1 MLYVKLALHGSG
13 FTNQIFSLINGI
25 ILGIYKEDKVIFID
39 YFSNDF
45 LKNKYTKISDILNIS
60 AINNYLYIKYGTIIV
75 DKYNNDFK
83 FNYIKYGVS
92 HIKYYYLNCY
102 NYPIHIKKNEHF
114 NSLYGDPCPNI
125 YKELIVNY
133 SVYGYT
139 MNEKYPENLDTD
151 LIVDIENSEYVNT
164 FAWIN
169 AYNKEMFE
177 DILTHIIFNDTLV
190 IQSESQIQDIF
201 KIKNTSSN
209 KINIIHL
216 RVEDD
221 AIAHWSK
228 MNNMTEL
235 GFKSVI
241 EKKYIELFKKYIDK
255 TDFTVILTN
264 SKKNG
269 VFDFLEIEE
278 YSYVTLNKLYEDR
291 ELNAII
297 EILTASKICNNK
309 FIGNFNFTN
318 LMGSTFSY
326 FICKILNSKSIE
338 KIMIDLDN
346 IVNTEQL
353 TTNC

>member
-1 MLYVKLALHGSG
+1 
-13 FTNQIFSLINGI
+13 
-25 ILGIYKEDKVIFID
+25 
-39 YFSNDF
+39 
-45 LKNKYTKISDILNIS
+45 
-60 AINNYLYIKYGTIIV
+60 
-75 DKYNNDFK
+75 
-83 FNYIKYGVS
+83 
-92 HIKYYYLNCY
+92 
-102 NYPIHIKKNEHF
+102 
-114 NSLYGDPCPNI
+114 
-125 YKELIVNY
+125 
-133 SVYGYT
+133 
-139 MNEKYPENLDTD
+139 

-169 AYNKEMFE
+169 TYNKEMFE

-241 EKKYIELFKKYIDK
+241 ETKYIELFKKYIDK

-297 EILTASKICNNK
+297 ELLTSKICNNK